1 MLIYL
6 LLVLVLFIFFLS
18 YVLVN
23 KDIFAPPVVFSGV
36 FVIAI
41 LVAIPNLDLWAF
53 DMGER
58 TFMVL
63 FLGIYSFC
71 IGYFIIYFFRKHL
84 NKKLKLTGLVNSNIY
99 IKKYKLIVIFFIQV
113 ITLYLFYQ
121 DVSMIAANMGGGDT
135 LTEKIFLYR
144 INMILNENE
153 YGNASS
159 LTSYLFLICQVFIYI
174 LMYNFCEIYFNE
186 KKINKKILFLI
197 IVGLSIQI
205 LNGARGPLIDTLV
218 SFFIMMYIFKM
229 KKDKWQKMLSLKKII
244 LMVLFLILFLVLF
257 SSVGLMLVGR
267 EGQIQD
273 ADILLGIWNQISMYI
288 AAPLKLLD
296 LYMYTDYTK
305 ESIAFGIETFR
316 SIYEF
321 LSRYSLTS
329 VQMSNLISS
338 EFQSDNGQDL
348 GNLYTVFRPYVS
360 DFGYIGVISLS
371 LLEGMVYAF
380 IYFSIRYKN
389 VFNKINYNIVL
400 YVFLFIPLFRVF
412 CLEQFYRNIINL
424 DFIKL
429 IIFYKMIECI
439 FLSKKGKR
447 A

>member
-1 MLIYL
+1 
-6 LLVLVLFIFFLS
+6 
-18 YVLVN
+18 
-23 KDIFAPPVVFSGV
+23 
-36 FVIAI
+36 
-41 LVAIPNLDLWAF
+41 
-53 DMGER
+53 
-58 TFMVL
+58 
-63 FLGIYSFC
+63 
-71 IGYFIIYFFRKHL
+71 
-84 NKKLKLTGLVNSNIY
+84 
-99 IKKYKLIVIFFIQV
+99 
-113 ITLYLFYQ
+113 
-121 DVSMIAANMGGGDT
+121 
-135 LTEKIFLYR
+135 
-144 INMILNENE
+144 
-153 YGNASS
+153 
-159 LTSYLFLICQVFIYI
+159 
-174 LMYNFCEIYFNE
+174 
-186 KKINKKILFLI
+186 
-197 IVGLSIQI
+197 
-205 LNGARGPLIDTLV
+205 
-218 SFFIMMYIFKM
+218 
-229 KKDKWQKMLSLKKII
+229 MLSLKKII

-305 ESIAFGIETFR
+305 ESMAFGIETFR
-316 SIYEF
+316 SIYGF

-329 VQMSNLISS
+329 VQMSNLISA

-360 DFGYIGVISLS
+360 DFGYMGVIILS

-400 YVFLFIPLFRVF
+400 YAFLFIPLFRVF
-412 CLEQFYRNIINL
+412 GLEQFYRNIINL

-429 IIFYKMIECI
+429 IIFYKIIECI